1 MALKLTPVVLII
13 AVLSWLLS
21 FHLLI
26 KLWKSVDLLT
36 IKIALSALLLVPVAG
51 PLAYFWI
58 QAFPEPSHP
67 ELQDRLGFRANLTHR
82 WRNWF
87 EAIGK
92 LPPLVQHFRKRRRQ
106 NK

>member
-1 MALKLTPVVLII
+1 MALGLSTPVIVI

-21 FHLLI
+21 LHLLI
-26 KLWKSVDLLT
+26 KLWSSADLLT
-36 IKIALSALLLVPVAG
+36 IKIALSVLLLVPVVG
-51 PLAYFWI
+51 PLAYYWI

-67 ELQDRLGFRANLTHR
+67 DLQDRLGFRANLTHR

-92 LPPLVQHFRKRRRQ
+92 LPPLVQHFRKRPRR